1 MDFLELVTGARTCRR
16 FREAE
21 GMPAGMLDW
30 LIECARVTPC
40 GGNAQALR
48 FAVAESPE
56 ACAAVFPALKWAGML
71 TDWDGPE
78 AGERPTGYVAILGE
92 AGTRAKLNAIDA
104 GIAAQTIQLAAY
116 TRDLGCCIF
125 LSFDPRKIREVLG
138 IPENLE
144 PLLVLALGFQKEV
157 RRVETVG
164 ADGSVKYWRDA
175 QGVHHVPKRPLEDRS
190 FCTSSRKSASASASS
205 LTPALSI
212 SASTGISGSSSVFMS
227 STRCAPDSR
236 LSSWSVMV
244 RARRPG
250 LAAESPSAVPQRADS
265 LGQP

>member
-92 AGTRAKLNAIDA
+92 AGKTE
-104 GIAAQTIQLAAY
+104 
-116 TRDLGCCIF
+116 C
-125 LSFDPRKIREVLG
+125 
-138 IPENLE
+138 
-144 PLLVLALGFQKEV
+144 
-157 RRVETVG
+157 
-164 ADGSVKYWRDA
+164 
-175 QGVHHVPKRPLEDRS
+175 H
-190 FCTSSRKSASASASS
+190 
-205 LTPALSI
+205 
-212 SASTGISGSSSVFMS
+212 
-227 STRCAPDSR
+227 
-236 LSSWSVMV
+236 
-244 RARRPG
+244 
-250 LAAESPSAVPQRADS
+250 
-265 LGQP
+265 

>member
-30 LIECARVTPC
+30 LIACARVTPC

-125 LSFDPRKIREVLG
+125 LSFDPRKIREAVSYTH
-138 IPENLE
+138 
-144 PLLVLALGFQKEV
+144 LVLRCTAGVHGRWAAGRSGL
-157 RRVETVG
+157 
-164 ADGSVKYWRDA
+164 
-175 QGVHHVPKRPLEDRS
+175 QGVHLLQQHRMDH
-190 FCTSSRKSASASASS
+190 A
-205 LTPALSI
+205 
-212 SASTGISGSSSVFMS
+212 
-227 STRCAPDSR
+227 
-236 LSSWSVMV
+236 
-244 RARRPG
+244 
-250 LAAESPSAVPQRADS
+250 
-265 LGQP
+265 

>member
-78 AGERPTGYVAILGE
+78 AGERPSGYVAILGE

-116 TRDLGCCIF
+116 TRDLGCCISCPLIRARSARCWASPRT
-125 LSFDPRKIREVLG
+125 LSRC
-138 IPENLE
+138 
-144 PLLVLALGFQKEV
+144 
-157 RRVETVG
+157 
-164 ADGSVKYWRDA
+164 SYWRSA
-175 QGVHHVPKRPLEDRS
+175 SK
-190 FCTSSRKSASASASS
+190 RKSAALKPWG
-205 LTPALSI
+205 LT
-212 SASTGISGSSSVFMS
+212 
-227 STRCAPDSR
+227 AP
-236 LSSWSVMV
+236 
-244 RARRPG
+244 
-250 LAAESPSAVPQRADS
+250 
-265 LGQP
+265 

>member
-16 FREAE
+16 FPGSRGDARRN
-21 GMPAGMLDW
+21 AGLAYCVCPRD
-30 LIECARVTPC
+30 
-40 GGNAQALR
+40 ALR
-48 FAVAESPE
+48 WKRAGVAVCRCGIPGSLRRR
-56 ACAAVFPALKWAGML
+56 FPGVEMAGML

-175 QGVHHVPKRPLEDRS
+175 QGVHHVPKRPLEDLLII
-190 FCTSSRKSASASASS
+190 KK
-205 LTPALSI
+205 
-212 SASTGISGSSSVFMS
+212 
-227 STRCAPDSR
+227 
-236 LSSWSVMV
+236 
-244 RARRPG
+244 
-250 LAAESPSAVPQRADS
+250 
-265 LGQP
+265 

>member
-78 AGERPTGYVAILGE
+78 AGERPSGYVAILGE

-104 GIAAQTIQLAAY
+104 GIAAQTIQLGRIRGTSAAAFSCPLIRARSARCWASPR
-116 TRDLGCCIF
+116 T
-125 LSFDPRKIREVLG
+125 LSRC
-138 IPENLE
+138 
-144 PLLVLALGFQKEV
+144 
-157 RRVETVG
+157 
-164 ADGSVKYWRDA
+164 SYWRSA
-175 QGVHHVPKRPLEDRS
+175 SK
-190 FCTSSRKSASASASS
+190 RKSAALKPWG
-205 LTPALSI
+205 LT
-212 SASTGISGSSSVFMS
+212 
-227 STRCAPDSR
+227 AP
-236 LSSWSVMV
+236 
-244 RARRPG
+244 
-250 LAAESPSAVPQRADS
+250 
-265 LGQP
+265 

>member
-125 LSFDPRKIREVLG
+125 GRCWASPRTLSRC
-138 IPENLE
+138 
-144 PLLVLALGFQKEV
+144 
-157 RRVETVG
+157 
-164 ADGSVKYWRDA
+164 SYWRSA
-175 QGVHHVPKRPLEDRS
+175 SK
-190 FCTSSRKSASASASS
+190 RKSAALKPWG
-205 LTPALSI
+205 LT
-212 SASTGISGSSSVFMS
+212 
-227 STRCAPDSR
+227 AP
-236 LSSWSVMV
+236 
-244 RARRPG
+244 
-250 LAAESPSAVPQRADS
+250 
-265 LGQP
+265 

>member
-21 GMPAGMLDW
+21 GMSAGMLDW

-48 FAVAESPE
+48 FAV
-56 ACAAVFPALKWAGML
+56 VFPALKWAGML

-175 QGVHHVPKRPLEDRS
+175 QGVHHVPKRPLEDLLII
-190 FCTSSRKSASASASS
+190 KK
-205 LTPALSI
+205 
-212 SASTGISGSSSVFMS
+212 
-227 STRCAPDSR
+227 
-236 LSSWSVMV
+236 
-244 RARRPG
+244 
-250 LAAESPSAVPQRADS
+250 
-265 LGQP
+265 

>member
-21 GMPAGMLDW
+21 GMPAGTLDW

-78 AGERPTGYVAILGE
+78 AG
-92 AGTRAKLNAIDA
+92 
-104 GIAAQTIQLAAY
+104 
-116 TRDLGCCIF
+116 IF

-175 QGVHHVPKRPLEDRS
+175 QGVHHVPKRPLEDLLII
-190 FCTSSRKSASASASS
+190 KK
-205 LTPALSI
+205 
-212 SASTGISGSSSVFMS
+212 
-227 STRCAPDSR
+227 
-236 LSSWSVMV
+236 
-244 RARRPG
+244 
-250 LAAESPSAVPQRADS
+250 
-265 LGQP
+265 

>member
-21 GMPAGMLDW
+21 GMPAGTLEW
-30 LIECARVTPC
+30 LVECARVTPC

-48 FAVAESPE
+48 FAAAETPE

-78 AGERPTGYVAILGE
+78 AGERPTGYLVILGE

-125 LSFDPRKIREVLG
+125 LSFDPRRIRETLG

-144 PLLVLALGFQKEV
+144 PLLVLALGAQKEV

-175 QGVHHVPKRPLEDRS
+175 QGVHHVPKRPLKDLLII
-190 FCTSSRKSASASASS
+190 KK
-205 LTPALSI
+205 
-212 SASTGISGSSSVFMS
+212 
-227 STRCAPDSR
+227 
-236 LSSWSVMV
+236 
-244 RARRPG
+244 
-250 LAAESPSAVPQRADS
+250 
-265 LGQP
+265 